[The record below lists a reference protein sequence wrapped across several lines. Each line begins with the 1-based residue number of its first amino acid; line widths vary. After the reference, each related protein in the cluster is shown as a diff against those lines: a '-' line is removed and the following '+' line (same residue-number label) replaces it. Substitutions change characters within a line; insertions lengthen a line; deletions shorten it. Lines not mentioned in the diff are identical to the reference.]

1 MSKTKGLSSIT
12 KKVIMSLAGLFLIV
26 FLLIHLGINIFLLPI
41 VEGNREIFLAAAE
54 FMSNFWPMKIMEVV
68 LFGGFLLHALYGFIV
83 QLQNWKSRGT
93 QAYKVASKTQ
103 TTFSSKTMIWTGVLV
118 LLFLVMH
125 LYQFYFVKLGFVE
138 GAMLT
143 NGHPDFYTIAVN
155 LFTTDMIFSSI
166 YIILF
171 IALGFHLYHAF
182 QSAFQ
187 TLGWNHPTYTPIV
200 KVLGNIY
207 AVVVPLGF
215 ILIPLY
221 YMFMG

>member
-1 MSKTKGLSSIT
+1 MSNTKALSSIT

-26 FLLIHLGINIFLLPI
+26 FLLIHLGINLFLLPI
-41 VEGNREIFLAAAE
+41 VEGNREIFHAAAE
-54 FMSNFWPMKIMEVV
+54 FMSTFWPMKVMEIA
-68 LFGGFLLHALYGFIV
+68 LFGGFVLHAIYGVIV
-83 QLQNWKSRGT
+83 QLGNWKSRGN
-93 QAYKVASKTQ
+93 QAYKVASKTK
-103 TTFSSKTMIWTGVLV
+103 TTFASRTMIYSGILV

-125 LYQFYFVKLGFVE
+125 LYQFYFVKLGLVE
-138 GAMLT
+138 GAMLA

-155 LFTTDMIFSSI
+155 LFTNDMIFSSI

-171 IALGFHLYHAF
+171 VVLGFHLYHAF

-187 TLGWNHPTYTPIV
+187 TMGWNHPKYTPVV
-200 KVLGNIY
+200 KVIGNIY

-215 ILIPLY
+215 IMIPLY